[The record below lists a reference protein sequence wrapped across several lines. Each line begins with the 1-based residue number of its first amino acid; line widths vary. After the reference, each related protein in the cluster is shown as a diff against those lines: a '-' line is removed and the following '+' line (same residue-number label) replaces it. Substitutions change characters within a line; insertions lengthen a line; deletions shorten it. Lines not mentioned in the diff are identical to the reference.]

1 MIKILDIKKK
11 KNKYVIVFEEEEI
24 EVFEEVLIKM
34 MLLKKRDL
42 EEDEYIKLIKL
53 KNYYDSLNLAIKY
66 LHKPR
71 TTYEVKKYL
80 MDLKCYDKEI
90 IKNLLDMGLL
100 NDRLYTDM
108 YVDYQSRINLKGPK
122 LIKKE
127 LEIKGVHLDFD
138 YPNYDEIRDKVVDKY
153 LKNNK
158 NKASKMLNYNLN
170 KYLISKG
177 FDPIEANYSNNDREL
192 IEKDIDKLLIKY
204 KKIEK
209 NKLRLKLYTSL
220 LNKGYESSL
229 INEYL
234 DKNL

>member
-11 KNKYVIVFEEEEI
+11 KNKYIIDFENESI
-24 EVFEEVLIKM
+24 EVYEEVLIKM

-42 EEDEYIKLIKL
+42 DEKEYNELLGYKK
-53 KNYYDSLNLAIKY
+53 YYDSLYLAIKY

-71 TTYEVKKYL
+71 TIYEVKKYL
-80 MDLKCYDKEI
+80 MDLNCYDKKI
-90 IKNLLDMGLL
+90 INNLLDMGLL

-108 YVDYQSRINLKGPK
+108 YVDYQVRINLKGPN

-127 LEIKGVHLDFD
+127 LEIKGVHLDFI
-138 YPNYDEIRDKVVDKY
+138 YPNYEEIKNKVINKY

-158 NKASKMLNYNLN
+158 NKSSKMLNYNLN
-170 KYLISKG
+170 KYLLQRG
-177 FDPIEANYSNNDREL
+177 FDTVDNIYQNNDREL
-192 IEKDIDKLLIKY
+192 IEKDIDKLLLKY

-209 NKLRLKLYTSL
+209 NKLRLKMYQAL

-229 INEYL
+229 INEFL
-234 DKNL
+234 DKL